1 MLKKTIS
8 THFSFNTK
16 ISILP
21 KKFVL
26 LISTKAK
33 FDPYIRIWRFPLVPP
48 SSLYLYFKKILEK
61 GQFPIEKPEKNCN
74 TMTYLPLSWLVTP
87 ILNTANNHVMTIFS
101 AQMMSNKVQLYLILR
116 FGKFLMKFNQYFL
129 HLESYFTMLTTNV
142 TKQDR
147 LFLKVPDLHT
157 SSRCWK
163 CISKHVFK
171 SVWLIY
177 NSFSLLSF
185 EITWK
190 QAWFLFSCNQTRH
203 TYFSLKHQ
211 FSLNLWLQNIFINY
225 RAMGA
230 KIEMPGRVI
239 DAHISSISC

>member
-1 MLKKTIS
+1 
-8 THFSFNTK
+8 
-16 ISILP
+16 
-21 KKFVL
+21 
-26 LISTKAK
+26 
-33 FDPYIRIWRFPLVPP
+33 
-48 SSLYLYFKKILEK
+48 
-61 GQFPIEKPEKNCN
+61 
-74 TMTYLPLSWLVTP
+74 MTYPHLSWLVTP

-147 LFLKVPDLHT
+147 LFLKVPDPHT
-157 SSRCWK
+157 FSTCWK
-163 CISKHVFK
+163 CNSKHVFT
-171 SVWLIY
+171 SVWLTH

-203 TYFSLKHQ
+203 TYFSWKHQ
-211 FSLNLWLQNIFINY
+211 FFIKLVAQKHFYQLQSH
-225 RAMGA
+225 G
-230 KIEMPGRVI
+230 
-239 DAHISSISC
+239 C